1 MSGIIG
7 VVQDIESGQ
16 STPGNSAPDLTPKGL
31 VNDDGNY
38 ILQQDDMYSLLK
50 YVCAG
55 LLLPVTD
62 WEYIER
68 LNLSQDTT
76 GIISS
81 SLEPLIATYVTVCLH
96 LPLASHD
103 DRPRAGPRT
112 LRGF

>member
-16 STPGNSAPDLTPKGL
+16 TTSGNPAPDLTPQGL
-31 VNDDGNY
+31 FNDDGNY

-50 YVCAG
+50 YVCAS
-55 LLLPVTD
+55 LLLPVTE

-68 LNLSQDTT
+68 LHLSQDTI

-81 SLEPLIATYVTVCLH
+81 SLEPLVAAYVAV
-96 LPLASHD
+96 
-103 DRPRAGPRT
+103 R
-112 LRGF
+112 LRFSPAFHVH